1 MDCIPILALEEIN
14 ATEGIVKGADSDVKL
29 ILESLRKVGARQM
42 KGNTIDIAARL
53 RARVILSGEGELK
66 RKVKT
71 LGVKIIDLE
80 SLSILARRRVKLGD
94 RLRLKLIRM
103 NGEFR
108 SFLGDG
114 SEVIVN
120 GRGLK
125 SGSMVRCKV
134 VSIMETPKYRKIF
147 CEAGE

>member
-1 MDCIPILALEEIN
+1 MDCIPILALDEIYAVEN
-14 ATEGIVKGADSDVKL
+14 VVKGIDSDVKS

-42 KGNTIDIAARL
+42 KGSTIDVAARL

-71 LGVKIIDLE
+71 LGVKVIDLE
-80 SLSILARRRVKLGD
+80 SLSIIARRRVKLGD

-103 NGEFR
+103 NDEFR

-114 SEVIVN
+114 SEVIIN

-125 SGSMVRCKV
+125 SGRVVKCKV